1 MAGIS
6 SFLERVQ
13 LFEAMAV
20 DDFLELAVVVVVYA
34 GDGAAKLQQFTVFL
48 GIGMPSV
55 VPITVGI
62 ARMGKLCP
70 YITHPCGPYLVGIN
84 G

>member
-1 MAGIS
+1 MIGFS
-6 SFLERVQ
+6 SFSELVQ

-20 DDFLELAVVVVVYA
+20 DDFFELAVVVVVNA
-34 GDGAAKLQQFTVFL
+34 GDGTAELQQFTVFL

-55 VPITVGI
+55 VPIAVGV
-62 ARMGKLCP
+62 ACMGKLCP
-70 YITHPCGPYLVGIN
+70 GITHPCGPYLVGIN